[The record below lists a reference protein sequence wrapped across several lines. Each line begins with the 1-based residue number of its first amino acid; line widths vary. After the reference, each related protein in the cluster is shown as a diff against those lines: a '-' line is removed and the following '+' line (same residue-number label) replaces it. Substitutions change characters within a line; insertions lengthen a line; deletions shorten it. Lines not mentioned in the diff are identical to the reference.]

1 MNKNIEYRTLE
12 SPIEITENNI
22 SGRAIVF
29 NSESQFMGFY
39 ETISPE
45 AVTQELIDRSNILC
59 LFNHETSKVL
69 ARSRYGKGSLKL
81 ELRSDGLYYKF
92 SVPNTQLGKD
102 LVEYLKRGEIFGSS
116 FGFTLP
122 NDGSGDIVT
131 RDKDNVLHRT
141 ITKID
146 KLWDVSPCFEP
157 AYLATTCSQRM
168 LELLNENKSEDIRM
182 NEEKINQLEENI
194 ELVENLEEN
203 REKED
208 ISEEKVEE
216 IHEKSDVKED
226 EKDEKSDVKEEEK
239 EEEKSEEKPDEK
251 QDEKDIE
258 EDKEDKKDSSSN
270 ERALQISEI
279 EQENTKTKINKNK
292 KDNNIIM
299 KNNFSLLRAINDIA
313 NGKQLDPVN
322 AEVVSLA
329 QSEMRNA
336 GMAFNGQIQVPYEE
350 RATITVNVEGEDV
363 VATDVWNIMDP
374 LRAKNVLA
382 EAGAQIYTGLVNN
395 VKIPIL
401 SKSQVSWEGETAPAK
416 DASAAFTHVEL
427 SPKRLTAYM
436 DISKQFLIQTD
447 NLQAE
452 AKLRN
457 DLIAAVTSKLEE
469 TVLGSEAGTTTQP
482 AGIFNGATVLDVST
496 FKNITD
502 LEADIEIENV
512 YGELKYVMDPKAK
525 AALRNMPRSE
535 DHTRL
540 VMENGEVDGT
550 PALVT
555 SNIAE
560 KKLVVG
566 DWSNLIIGQWG
577 GLDLT
582 VDAFTQAINGC
593 VRLVINAYFD
603 AKVARPE
610 AFAFGQISE

>member
-1 MNKNIEYRTLE
+1 MLQKEVRYFQE
-12 SPIEITENNI
+12 SPIIDENII
-22 SGRAIVF
+22 SGYAIRY

-39 ETISPE
+39 ETIKRE
-45 AVTQELIDRSNILC
+45 AVTDELIKKSNIFC
-59 LFNHETSKVL
+59 LFNHDREKVL
-69 ARSRYGKGSLKL
+69 GRSRYGKGTLKI
-81 ELRSDGLYYKF
+81 ENRDDGLYYELKL
-92 SVPNTQLGKD
+92 PDTNLGHD
-102 LVEYLKRGEIFGSS
+102 VAEYIKRGDVFGSS
-116 FGFTLP
+116 FAFCLP
-122 NDGSGDIVT
+122 EDGSGEHT
-131 RDKDNVLHRT
+131 FRDENRVLHRE
-141 ITKID
+141 ITKIERLFD
-146 KLWDVSPCFEP
+146 LSPVFEP
-157 AYLATTCSQRM
+157 AYLETSVSKRM
-168 LELLNENKSEDIRM
+168 LDLLAESEEI
-182 NEEKINQLEENI
+182 
-194 ELVENLEEN
+194 
-203 REKED
+203 
-208 ISEEKVEE
+208 EEKVEE
-216 IHEKSDVKED
+216 IREKSDVKED

-239 EEEKSEEKPDEK
+239 SEEKQEETEKSEEKSEEKSDEKVDEK

-258 EDKEDKKDSSSN
+258 EDKEDKKDSSSD

-279 EQENTKTKINKNK
+279 EGENTKTKINKNK

-313 NGKQLDPVN
+313 NGKKLDPVN

-329 QSEMRNA
+329 QAEMRDA

-363 VATDVWNIMDP
+363 VATDVWDIMEP

-401 SKSQVSWEGETAPAK
+401 GKSQVSWEGETAPAK

-452 AKLRN
+452 SKLRN
-457 DLIAAVTSKLEE
+457 DLIAAVSSKLEE
-469 TVLGSEAGTTTQP
+469 TVLGTEAGSTTQP
-482 AGIFNGATVLDVST
+482 AGIFNGATVLDIST

-512 YGELKYVMDPKAK
+512 YGTLKYVMDPKAK
-525 AALRNMPRSE
+525 AALRNMPRSA
-535 DHTRL
+535 DSTRL

-577 GLDLT
+577 GLDLC
-582 VDAFTQAINGC
+582 VDPFTQATNGC